1 MEAPNLLLK
10 LFIDTKSNKVLFT
23 EAGKDFVDLIFYF
36 ISLPV
41 STVVRL
47 LNKKSQVGCLDDLY
61 AGIEN
66 LSDTYMQKDRNKECL
81 LNPKAPISCNEIPCL
96 LSDLKS
102 SKVYHC
108 HFCCNSDV
116 AYAPQL
122 RCRCSNVK
130 HAEIIDVVSH
140 VAGGKSNNNDSA
152 GFVKSMVT
160 YMVMDN
166 LEVTDNSA
174 ISLLKKFNVKEV
186 NQVEERVVQFGPNE
200 VLKLIK
206 ASMECKTVLTSVFLG
221 NKDKKF
227 LKVKDE
233 PQPPICGSS

>member
-1 MEAPNLLLK
+1 MEAPKLKLK
-10 LFIDTKSNKVLFT
+10 LFIDTKSNKVLFA
-23 EAGKDFVDLIFYF
+23 EAGKDFVDFIFYF

-81 LNPKAPISCNEIPCL
+81 LNPKGLISCNEIPCL

-102 SKVYHC
+102 SKVFSCY
-108 HFCCNSDV
+108 FCNFDV
-116 AYAPQL
+116 AYAPQS
-122 RCRCSNVK
+122 RCPSCKQCLSAQIK
-130 HAEIIDVVSH
+130 DVVSH
-140 VAGGKSNNNDSA
+140 VSVHKSKNDDSA
-152 GFVKSMVT
+152 GFVRSMVT

-174 ISLLKKFNVKEV
+174 ISLLKKFNVKDV
-186 NQVEERVVQFGPNE
+186 DQVEERVVEFSPNE
-200 VLKLIK
+200 VQKLIK
-206 ASMECKTVLTSVFLG
+206 ASVECKAVLTSVFLV
-221 NKDKKF
+221 NKGAEI
-227 LKVKDE
+227 LKE
-233 PQPPICGSS
+233 EESPQT